1 MNTKQAAA
9 FLVAFAALAL
19 LYALSLFRTQ
29 VTLREKE
36 LQQAQSESVAAATAL
51 TQEKIQLEKLKATT
65 ESYLRYLEAWEPHFS
80 SLNNAQSAELSISLR
95 LKSANLLTLAQR
107 YERINAKFG
116 EAIPAIMR
124 ASLSIEDNYVS
135 VLNWIGLIEEELPT
149 LRTASISITKGERPN
164 DIRTELVFEV
174 PLIQ

>member
-80 SLNNAQSAELSISLR
+80 SLNNAQSAELS
-95 LKSANLLTLAQR
+95 
-107 YERINAKFG
+107 
-116 EAIPAIMR
+116 
-124 ASLSIEDNYVS
+124 
-135 VLNWIGLIEEELPT
+135 
-149 LRTASISITKGERPN
+149 
-164 DIRTELVFEV
+164 
-174 PLIQ
+174 

>member
-1 MNTKQAAA
+1 
-9 FLVAFAALAL
+9 
-19 LYALSLFRTQ
+19 
-29 VTLREKE
+29 
-36 LQQAQSESVAAATAL
+36 
-51 TQEKIQLEKLKATT
+51 
-65 ESYLRYLEAWEPHFS
+65 
-80 SLNNAQSAELSISLR
+80 
-95 LKSANLLTLAQR
+95 
-107 YERINAKFG
+107 